1 MQLHSKKMMG
11 GGGALFPEGYS
22 SHVYC
27 EDSRTEQAD
36 EGYRILKEA

>member
-11 GGGALFPEGYS
+11 EKRALFPEGYS

-27 EDSRTEQAD
+27 EDSKREQAD
-36 EGYRILKEA
+36 EGYRILEEA

>member
-1 MQLHSKKMMG
+1 MQLHSKKMM